1 MRSRKV
7 RRVVRRVAPLAVA
20 AAALASLMVSS
31 PAAAAPAPPPLAPV
45 LQQVLRGDLV
55 MAGNS
60 NLLSAGGWRADG
72 QEVADVDDDTSV
84 ACVGRTYVP
93 AVCADNSSTATLDV
107 PAGARIV
114 AARLYVDTTLSSAVR
129 PIRVRLDGPGD
140 GFQYDELNSA
150 ADSAAPKLSESA
162 GSSVPSATPL
172 RQAVWDVTD
181 YVRLGGPGA
190 YTVAD
195 IVFERAGAFLPYASW
210 AIVAAY
216 ELDPA
221 ADVATMSPEQQARFA
236 PRSISWFD
244 GFAVTSNA
252 TTEVPVGG
260 FEVPVGQPVFGKTFH
275 LVAHAQ
281 HRGADNLLFG
291 GQPLGNNVS
300 PGDPPPPLGV
310 TVGDEPACNTTT
322 RILDDSI
329 CQLGTAVVTKTP
341 GATAYLAAGDGRTS
355 SSGSGV
361 DMDVTRIPARY
372 FVPGTTTAT
381 LALRTF
387 GYTPVATGML
397 AVSIDLP
404 AGSGPTP

>member
-1 MRSRKV
+1 M
-7 RRVVRRVAPLAVA
+7 RRVAPVAVA
-20 AAALASLMVSS
+20 AAAVAGSLTSA
-31 PAAAAPAPPPLAPV
+31 PAVAAPNPLAPV
-45 LQQVLRGDLV
+45 VQQVLQGDLV

-72 QEVADVDDDTSV
+72 REIADVDGDSSV
-84 ACVGRTYVP
+84 VCVGRTYVP
-93 AVCADNSSTATLDV
+93 AVCADNSSTARLDV

-114 AARLYVDTTLSSAVR
+114 AARLYVDTTLSSSVG
-129 PIRVRLDGPGD
+129 PIRVRLDGPAE
-140 GFQYDELNSA
+140 GFEYTELTTA
-150 ADSAAPKLSESA
+150 ADSAVPKLSESVGGA
-162 GSSVPSATPL
+162 VPSATPL
-172 RQAVWDVTD
+172 RQAVWDVTNF
-181 YVRLGGPGA
+181 VQQGGAGA

-210 AIVAAY
+210 AIVLAY

-221 ADVATMSPEQQARFA
+221 ADLAAMSPEQQARFA
-236 PRSISWFD
+236 PRSISWYD
-244 GFAVTSNA
+244 GFAVTSDAA
-252 TTEVPVGG
+252 TEIPVSG

-281 HRGADNLLFG
+281 HRGADNLLFA

-310 TVGDEPACNTTT
+310 AVGADPACNTTT

-329 CQLGTAVVTKTP
+329 CVLGTAVSTKVP
-341 GATAYLAAGDGRTS
+341 GAAAYLAASDGRTA

-372 FVPGTTTAT
+372 FLPGATTAT

-397 AVSIDLP
+397 AASIDLP
-404 AGSGPTP
+404 AGSGTTP

>member
-1 MRSRKV
+1 MWRAAPI
-7 RRVVRRVAPLAVA
+7 VAASAVA
-20 AAALASLMVSS
+20 AALTWS
-31 PAAAAPAPPPLAPV
+31 PAAAAPAETPLAPV
-45 LQQVLRGDLV
+45 VQDVLRGDLV

-72 QEVADVDDDTSV
+72 QEVADVDGDTSAV
-84 ACVGRTYVP
+84 CLARTYVP

-107 PAGARIV
+107 PAGAHIV
-114 AARLYVDTTLSSAVR
+114 AARLYVDTTLSSSVM
-129 PIRVRLDGPGD
+129 PIRVRLDGPGP
-140 GFQYDELNSA
+140 GFAYAELMGGAGSTV
-150 ADSAAPKLSESA
+150 PKLSESIGTSA
-162 GSSVPSATPL
+162 PGATPL
-172 RQAVWDVTD
+172 RQAVWDLTD
-181 YVRLGGPGA
+181 YVQTNGPGA

-195 IVFERAGAFLPYASW
+195 IAFERAGAFLPYASW

-216 ELDPA
+216 DLDPA
-221 ADVATMSPEQQARFA
+221 ADVAAMTPEQQARFA

-244 GFAVTSNA
+244 GFVASSNS
-252 TTEVPVGG
+252 TVEVPVGG
-260 FEVPVGQPVFGKTFH
+260 FEVPVGQAVFGKTFH

-281 HRGADNLLFG
+281 HRGADNLLFD

-310 TVGDEPACNTTT
+310 VVGDDPACNTTT

-329 CQLGTAVVTKTP
+329 CVLGKAVSTKSP
-341 GATAYLAAGDGRTS
+341 GATAYVAAGDGKTP

-372 FVPGTTTAT
+372 FVPGTTSAP

-387 GYTPVATGML
+387 GYTSVAIGML
-397 AVSIDLP
+397 GVSIDLP
-404 AGSGPTP
+404 AGITP

>member
-1 MRSRKV
+1 MV
-7 RRVVRRVAPLAVA
+7 RRTVWRVVPIA
-20 AAALASLMVSS
+20 AAALASSLASS
-31 PAAAAPAPPPLAPV
+31 PTGAAPAETPLAPV
-45 LQQVLRGDLV
+45 VQQVLRGDLV

-72 QEVADVDDDTSV
+72 QEVADVDGDTSV
-84 ACVGRTYVP
+84 VCVARTYVP
-93 AVCADNSSTATLDV
+93 AVCTDNSSTATLDV

-114 AARLYVDTTLSSAVR
+114 AARLYVDTTLGSSVM
-129 PIRVRLDGPGD
+129 PTRVRLDGPGD
-140 GFQYDELNSA
+140 GFAYAELTGAVGSTV
-150 ADSAAPKLSESA
+150 PKLSESV
-162 GSSVPSATPL
+162 GTSVPGTTPL

-181 YVRLGGPGA
+181 YVQTNGPGA

-216 ELDPA
+216 EIDPA
-221 ADVATMSPEQQARFA
+221 ADVAAMAPEQQARFA
-236 PRSISWFD
+236 PRSVSWFD
-244 GFAVTSNA
+244 GFVVTSDS
-252 TTEVPVGG
+252 TVEVPVAG

-281 HRGADNLLFG
+281 HRGADNLLFA

-300 PGDPPPPLGV
+300 PDDPAPPLGV
-310 TVGDEPACNTTT
+310 VVGADPACNTTT

-329 CQLGTAVVTKTP
+329 CVLGKAVSTKSP
-341 GATAYLAAGDGRTS
+341 GATAYLAAGDGKTP

-372 FVPGTTTAT
+372 FVPGTTSASLT
-381 LALRTF
+381 LRTF
-387 GYTPVATGML
+387 GYTPVATGVL
-397 AVSIDLP
+397 AASIDLP
-404 AGSGPTP
+404 TGSETMP

>member
-1 MRSRKV
+1 MW
-7 RRVVRRVAPLAVA
+7 RVAPLTVA
-20 AAALASLMVSS
+20 AAFLACSVTST
-31 PAAAAPAPPPLAPV
+31 PAAAAPDASLAPV
-45 LQQVLRGDLV
+45 VQQVLRGDLV

-93 AVCADNSSTATLDV
+93 AVCADNSSTAMLDV

-140 GFQYDELNSA
+140 GFQYDELTSA
-150 ADSAAPKLSESA
+150 ADSVAPKLSEST
-162 GSSVPSATPL
+162 GGESVPRATPL

-181 YVRLGGPGA
+181 YVQLGGPGA

-221 ADVATMSPEQQARFA
+221 ADAAAMAPEQRARFA
-236 PRSISWFD
+236 PRSVSWFD
-244 GFAVTSNA
+244 GLAVTA
-252 TTEVPVGG
+252 DGTTEVPVSG

-281 HRGADNLLFG
+281 HRGADNLLFA

-329 CQLGTAVVTKTP
+329 CHLGTAVTTKAP
-341 GATAYLAAGDGRTS
+341 GATAYLAAGDGRTA

-361 DMDVTRIPARY
+361 DMDVVRIPARY
-372 FVPGTTTAT
+372 FVPGTTSAT

-387 GYTPVATGML
+387 GYTPVATGLL
-397 AVSIDLP
+397 AASIDLP
-404 AGSGPTP
+404 TGAGTTP

>member
-1 MRSRKV
+1 MWR
-7 RRVVRRVAPLAVA
+7 AGALTLA
-20 AAALASLMVSS
+20 AAGLATSFSS
-31 PAAAAPAPPPLAPV
+31 TPAAAAPAEALTPV
-45 LQQVLRGDLV
+45 VQQVLRGDLV

-93 AVCADNSSTATLDV
+93 AVCADNSSTATLDI

-140 GFQYDELNSA
+140 GFQYDELTSA
-150 ADSAAPKLSESA
+150 PDSVAPKLSESV

-216 ELDPA
+216 ELDQA
-221 ADVATMSPEQQARFA
+221 ADATAMTPEQQARFA

-244 GFAVTSNA
+244 GFVVTTDA
-252 TTEVPVGG
+252 ATEVPVGG

-281 HRGADNLLFG
+281 HRGADNLLFA

-310 TVGDEPACNTTT
+310 TLGDEPACNSTT

-329 CQLGTAVVTKTP
+329 CQLGTAVTTKTP
-341 GATAYLAAGDGRTS
+341 GAAAYLAAGDGRTS

-397 AVSIDLP
+397 AASIDLP
-404 AGSGPTP
+404 AGSGTTP

>member
-1 MRSRKV
+1 M
-7 RRVVRRVAPLAVA
+7 RRVAPVAVA
-20 AAALASLMVSS
+20 LATAALTTSVTAA
-31 PAAAAPAPPPLAPV
+31 PAAAAPADDALTPV
-45 LQQVLRGDLV
+45 VQQVLRGDLV

-72 QEVADVDDDTSV
+72 QEIADVDDDTSV
-84 ACVGRTYVP
+84 ACVGRTFVP

-107 PAGARIV
+107 PAGAHIV
-114 AARLYVDTTLSSAVR
+114 AARLYVDTTLSSSVR

-140 GFQYDELNSA
+140 GFQYDELTSA
-150 ADSAAPKLSESA
+150 PDSVAPKLSESIGA
-162 GSSVPSATPL
+162 AVPSATPL

-181 YVRLGGPGA
+181 YVQRGGPGA

-216 ELDPA
+216 ELDPT

-244 GFAVTSNA
+244 GFAITSNS
-252 TTEVPVGG
+252 TTGVPISG
-260 FEVPVGQPVFGKTFH
+260 FEVPVGQPAFGKTFH

-310 TVGDEPACNTTT
+310 TVGDEPACNSTT

-329 CQLGTAVVTKTP
+329 CQLGAAVATKLP

-372 FVPGTTTAT
+372 FIPGTTTAT

-387 GYTPVATGML
+387 GYTPVATGLL
-397 AVSIDLP
+397 AASIDLP
-404 AGSGPTP
+404 AGSGTTP

>member
-1 MRSRKV
+1 VTS
-7 RRVVRRVAPLAVA
+7 VVVA
-20 AAALASLMVSS
+20 AAAVVASLTTS
-31 PAAAAPAPPPLAPV
+31 PAAAAPADTPLTPV
-45 LQQVLRGDLV
+45 VQQVLRGDLV

-60 NLLSAGGWRADG
+60 NLLSAGGWRTDG

-84 ACVGRTYVP
+84 VCVGRTFVP
-93 AVCADNSSTATLDV
+93 AVCADNSSTAVLDV

-114 AARLYVDTTLSSAVR
+114 AARLYVDTTLSGSVR

-140 GFQYDELNSA
+140 GFQYQELTSSA
-150 ADSAAPKLSESA
+150 TSAAPKLDERVGGA
-162 GSSVPSATPL
+162 VPGATPL

-181 YVRLGGPGA
+181 LVRVGGPGA

-221 ADVATMSPEQQARFA
+221 AEVAAMTPEQQARFA

-244 GFAVTSNA
+244 GFAVSSNA
-252 TTEVPVGG
+252 VTEVPIAG

-281 HRGADNLLFG
+281 HRGADNLLFA

-329 CQLGTAVVTKTP
+329 CYLGAAVATKAP
-341 GATAYLAAGDGRTS
+341 GATAYLAATDGRTT

-372 FVPGTTTAT
+372 FVPGTTSTT

-397 AVSIDLP
+397 AASIDLP
-404 AGSGPTP
+404 AGSVTAP